1 MTDQI
6 RDPSPQTGMS
16 GSVLDAIG
24 HTPLVALDRLGEG
37 LPSRVL
43 AKLEFYSP
51 GGSIKD
57 RAALRM
63 IEAAER
69 DGRLKPGGTVIELTS
84 GNMGTGLAIVCAVKS
99 YQMIAVMSEGNSLE
113 RRRMLTAYGAKVEL
127 VPQVG
132 EPRPGQV
139 SKEDLELVEQR
150 TKELARE
157 LGAFWP
163 DQFENIDNAAAH
175 ELTTGAEIWEQT
187 AGAVTHF
194 TAMAGTG
201 GTLAGVA
208 RALKKRN
215 PTVCCY
221 GGEPATA
228 PYLAGQPVTDTSHQI
243 QGTGYAHDLALWDEV
258 LVDGYLTATDDD
270 AAEMARL
277 LATREG
283 IFGGF
288 SGGAN
293 VSCAFTLA
301 RQAPAGSVIVTVI
314 PDTGLKYLS
323 TGLYPRRWSGAAQH

>member
-1 MTDQI
+1 MGDTA
-6 RDPSPQTGMS
+6 PQTS
-16 GSVLDAIG
+16 TSDSVLDAIG
-24 HTPLVALDRLGEG
+24 HTPLIALDRLGAG

-69 DGRLKPGGTVIELTS
+69 DGRLRPGGTVIELTS
-84 GNMGTGLAIVCAVKS
+84 GNMGTGLAIVCAVKG
-99 YQMIAVMSEGNSLE
+99 YRMIAVMSEGNSLE
-113 RRRMLTAYGAKVEL
+113 RRRMLAAYGAQVEL
-127 VPQVG
+127 VPQAG
-132 EPRPGQV
+132 GARPGQV

-150 TKELARE
+150 TRELVVE

-163 DQFENIDNAAAH
+163 DQFENLDNAAAH
-175 ELTTGAEIWEQT
+175 EMTTGAEIWEQT
-187 AGAVTHF
+187 GGTVTHF

-201 GTLAGVA
+201 GTLVGVA
-208 RALKKRN
+208 RALKQRN
-215 PTVCCY
+215 PAVRCY

-228 PYLAGQPVTDTSHQI
+228 PYLAGKPVTDTSHQI
-243 QGTGYAHDLALWDEV
+243 QGTGYAHDLSLWDED
-258 LVDGYLTATDDD
+258 LVAGYVTATDED
-270 AAEMARL
+270 AIETARL

-293 VSCAFTLA
+293 VSCALQLA
-301 RQAPAGSVIVTVI
+301 REAPPGSVIVTVV

-323 TGLYPRRWSGAAQH
+323 TNLYPD